1 MNRFLRKMMKHK
13 PSVQIGSAVRIT
25 SPDHTTTHRV
35 VGTVLKFDLYK
46 NVSSLGAFVT
56 ESIIEVLWQ
65 DGRASWILQNR
76 VEIIDA

>member
-1 MNRFLRKMMKHK
+1 MNHFLRQMMKYK
-13 PSVQIGSAVRIT
+13 RPVQVGSAVRIT
-25 SPDHTTTHRV
+25 NPDHTTIDRI

-76 VEIIDA
+76 VETIDA